1 MKLKRFNS
9 LHEAKEAEGKKEAI
23 DFIKKELE
31 KKKMSGREVK
41 SLLSKKYKD
50 SKLVDDVYHYIFRSS
65 DMTGKLKKEYY
76 VVDGKKHHTYYF
88 LSDDAAEPSG
98 DVKVYGKTEK
108 TSKKEKEDKKEDK
121 KEKSVKK
128 VQKFDEFDEKEAQK
142 AKADAQKDI
151 KEDKKGG
158 KTDRQTNFAKD
169 SLDQLYTKRGNI
181 KYKDQWTEI
190 EDEIAERPK
199 KKGRK

>member
-9 LHEAKEAEGKKEAI
+9 LYEAKEPEGKKEAI

-31 KKKMSGREVK
+31 KKKMSRREVK
-41 SLLSKKYKD
+41 SLLSKKYD
-50 SKLVDDVYHYIFRSS
+50 DKLSETVYRYIFNSI
-65 DMTGKLKKEYY
+65 DMTGKLKREYY
-76 VVDGKKHHTYYF
+76 VVDGKKHHAYF
-88 LSDDAAEPSG
+88 FLGDDASEPSG
-98 DVKVYGKTEK
+98 NVKSY
-108 TSKKEKEDKKEDK
+108 KKDKKEDK
-121 KEKSVKK
+121 KSDKKEDKKSEKKGKK

-142 AKADAQKDI
+142 AKADAEKDI

-158 KTDRQTNFAKD
+158 KSDRQINFAKD
-169 SLDQLYTKRGNI
+169 SLDQLYSKRGNP